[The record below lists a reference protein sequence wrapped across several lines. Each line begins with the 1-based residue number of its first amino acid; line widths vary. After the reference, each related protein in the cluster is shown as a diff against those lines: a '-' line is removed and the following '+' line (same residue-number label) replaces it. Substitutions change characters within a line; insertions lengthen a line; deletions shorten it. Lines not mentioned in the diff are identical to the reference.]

1 MTVLF
6 SFTMFK
12 SSGPLTEIKLI
23 PVSLA
28 MALASKVFPHPGGP
42 HNNIPLAAV
51 KPNALNCSECLIG
64 ACNKKRCK
72 FKLKKYTNV

>member
-1 MTVLF
+1 MSQ
-6 SFTMFK
+6 SFNLTIFN

-23 PVSLA
+23 PASLA

-42 HNNIPLAAV
+42 HNNTPLAAV

-64 ACNKKRCK
+64 ACNKKIYIYK
-72 FKLKKYTNV
+72 